1 MLGYHINGRCQTL
14 FYSVSSHL
22 SDLTVDVTLI
32 SPSVELQ
39 LACYYWDVQLEIL
52 HTKYLFAKYQIQS
65 DHYPAV
71 IPIFYNRVC

>member
-32 SPSVELQ
+32 SPSAELQ
-39 LACYYWDVQLEIL
+39 LACNYWDVQLEIL